1 MNPPKPVPNP
11 KGMCAD
17 CRFWSEFPRD
27 SPLDTLIGA
36 CRRYPPTIAP
46 TRAERQAGE
55 DRWNFIVTAAEDGC
69 GEFR

>member
-1 MNPPKPVPNP
+1 MKLNGQCSDCDFWRLIEDPGDDPPL
-11 KGMCAD
+11 G
-17 CRFWSEFPRD
+17 F
-27 SPLDTLIGA
+27 

-46 TRAERQAGE
+46 TPAERQAGE